1 VRGSRIGADALTNSH
16 WTLELL
22 GWMLGTGAVVTT
34 LLWGF
39 VWAQVTHSMRVI
51 PNLRDGQRL
60 AAVDPPTGTVC
71 LVVPAHNEARVIA
84 EFIRS
89 LRRETY
95 PQLRVVLALD
105 RCTDDTAALVRAGVA
120 GDGRFE
126 IIEIDAC
133 PDGWAGKVHA
143 VHAGVTRSRGAQD
156 AQYLLFADADTVF
169 EPGCIAASLALMRE
183 RGLDLLS
190 LVSTLT
196 HDAWFERVVQTAA
209 ALELMRQYPLTRANG
224 LKDRRAFANG
234 QFMLFTRDTYDA
246 VGGHGAVKGA
256 LLEDLAL
263 ARLVQDRRRNVGVF
277 MAEGLLH
284 CRMYA
289 NWAQFKRG
297 WKRIYT
303 EAANRRAS
311 KLVVAAA
318 RVRMLGV
325 VLPLWTLGCGLYGA
339 LLVGHDLRAGLTL
352 LGLWF
357 VATAVWLGALLRIAA
372 VAHAPAWTAPLH
384 LIGAWLTAGLL
395 SEAAQDLRS
404 RVPTQ
409 WGGRVYDLGADEIAS
424 ARGARESSPTAES
437 TSTLH

>member
-1 VRGSRIGADALTNSH
+1 
-16 WTLELL
+16 LELL
-22 GWMLGTGAVVTT
+22 GWLLGTGAVVTT

-39 VWAQVTHSMRVI
+39 VWAQVAHSMRVI
-51 PNLRDGQRL
+51 PTLRLGQRL
-60 AAVDPPTGTVC
+60 AAIDPPTGTVC
-71 LVVPAHNEARVIA
+71 VVVPAHNEARVIA
-84 EFIRS
+84 EFVAS

-95 PQLRVVLALD
+95 SQLRVVLALD
-105 RCTDDTAALVRAGVA
+105 RCTDDTAALVRAGID

-126 IIEIDAC
+126 IIEIDVC

-156 AQYLLFADADTVF
+156 AEYLLFADADTIF

-183 RGLDLLS
+183 RKLDLLS

-234 QFMLFTRDTYDA
+234 QFMLFTRDTYVA
-246 VGGHGAVKGA
+246 VGGHGAVNGA

-263 ARLVQDRRRNVGVF
+263 ARLVLDHRRNLGVF

-289 NWAQFKRG
+289 NWTQFKRG

-303 EAANRRAS
+303 EAANRRVS
-311 KLVVAAA
+311 RLEVAAA

-325 VLPLWTLGCGLYGA
+325 VLPLWTLACGLCGA
-339 LLVGHDLRAGLTL
+339 LLAVHDLRGGLPL

-372 VAHAPAWTAPLH
+372 VAHAPPWTAPLH
-384 LIGAWLTAGLL
+384 LIGAWLIGGLL
-395 SEAAQDLRS
+395 NEAARDLRS

-409 WGGRVYDLGADEIAS
+409 WGGRVYDLGADEVA
-424 ARGARESSPTAES
+424 GARRAHEAGPTTES
-437 TSTLH
+437 TSTPH